1 MAGITSGSSVASQAQ
16 MGSNTVGTEQIID
29 DDIVAA
35 DIAANAVGDSEIAA
49 HSTTKITVPTT
60 QLSGTIAEAQI
71 ADNAVTLAKMAGG
84 TDGELITFDA
94 NGDPAAVAVGT
105 AGQVLSSNGAGAAP
119 AFAAVPATSF
129 FVPMTDVNN
138 AFTLDSGTKRYLS
151 YGDSGNVESWGV
163 AFMPD
168 VAITSMEIVYLATA
182 NSGNIVY
189 TFSPSDY
196 VDGADTRDTTLTDQT
211 LAISADN
218 NKPKFATLPSTGYD
232 GLTKGR
238 VWGFFF
244 ARSGVS
250 GGDTLTGDFRV
261 MGILV
266 NL

>member
-1 MAGITSGSSVASQAQ
+1 MASITSGSSVASQAQ

-60 QLSGTIAEAQI
+60 QLSGAIAEAQI

-119 AFAAVPATSF
+119 TFGAVPATSF
-129 FVPMTDVNN
+129 FVPMT
-138 AFTLDSGTKRYLS
+138 LDTGVPTGHANQVVYTNLPESATT
-151 YGDSGNVESWGV
+151 DSLGMF
-163 AFMPD
+163 FMPNNT
-168 VAITSMEIVYLATA
+168 ITSIELVYNATA
-182 NSGNIVY
+182 NSGNIIYDV
-189 TFSPSDY
+189 TF
-196 VDGADTRDTTLTDQT
+196 ADFISGTQTQDTTITGAT
-211 LAISADN
+211 LAIAAQN
-218 NKPKFATLPSTGYD
+218 NVPNFVAIPATGYD

-238 VWGFFF
+238 IWRIHFRRYG
-244 ARSGVS
+244 SDGS
-250 GGDTLTGDFRV
+250 DTLTGAVRV
-261 MGILV
+261 LGLLV
-266 NL
+266 TL